1 MVIESILRNTR
12 DGISLFFIVNVF
24 NICYN
29 YTRGDIM
36 FGKKNDNKEIDR
48 KKLNELISLSR
59 NVVKI
64 LYVLLIVLGLYALI
78 MLTKEIKVFDF
89 IVVILKVI
97 APLFIGFII
106 AWLFDPL
113 VKWLQKKGLRRSIGT
128 GITYIILLGFI
139 ALVIGGL
146 IPLLSEQLNE
156 FVKVIPNII
165 DNSKS
170 FIDRIVEKF
179 SVIDGLDVDSFKKEI
194 FDKIVLFS
202 TNLTSELPSL
212 LVIFVRKLFS
222 GMGSIIVGLVIG
234 FYLLMSFDN
243 VNETLITLFP
253 KKIQRNTNE
262 IIYEVN
268 SSLRKFVIGAA
279 LDALLIFIVSSIVFA
294 IIGLKA
300 PFLFALFCALTN
312 MIPYAGPYIGGI
324 PAVIVGFSQSPTVGI
339 LTLLAIVVI
348 QFLEGNF
355 IQPMVMSKTTKLHPV
370 TIMIGLLI
378 FGHFWGIIGMF
389 ISTPIIASGKAIFT
403 YFDDKYNLLKVDNEE
418 E

>member
-1 MVIESILRNTR
+1 MDS
-12 DGISLFFIVNVF
+12 
-24 NICYN
+24 
-29 YTRGDIM
+29 
-36 FGKKNDNKEIDR
+36 KEIDN

-64 LYVLLIVLGLYALI
+64 LYVLLIVIGIYAIIKLV
-78 MLTKEIKVFDF
+78 KEIKIFEF
-89 IVVILKVI
+89 IFVILKIIV
-97 APLFIGFII
+97 PLFIGFII

-128 GITYIILLGFI
+128 TITYLLLLGVLAFI
-139 ALVIGGL
+139 VGGL

-165 DNSKS
+165 DSS
-170 FIDRIVEKF
+170 RSVIDQMAERL
-179 SVIDGLDVDSFKKEI
+179 SVIDGLDVEAFKKEL
-194 FDKIVLFS
+194 FDKIVLFGG
-202 TNLTSELPSL
+202 NLTSELPSI
-212 LVIFVRKLFS
+212 LVVLVKNIFS
-222 GMGSIIVGLVIG
+222 GMGSIIIGMVIG
-234 FYLLMSFDN
+234 FYLLMGFDN

-253 KKIQRNTNE
+253 KRIQKNTNE

-268 SSLRKFVIGAA
+268 NSLRKFVIGAC
-279 LDALLIFIVSSIVFA
+279 LDALLIFVVSSIAFA
-294 IIGLKA
+294 VIGLKA
-300 PFLFALFCALTN
+300 PFLFAFFCALTN

-339 LTLLAIVVI
+339 LTLVVIVVI

-370 TIMIGLLI
+370 TIMIGLLV

-389 ISTPIIASGKAIFT
+389 ISTPIIASCKAIIT
-403 YFDDKYNLLKVDNEE
+403 YFDDKYDLLRFNNEDDD
-418 E
+418 

>member
-1 MVIESILRNTR
+1 MV
-12 DGISLFFIVNVF
+12 
-24 NICYN
+24 
-29 YTRGDIM
+29 
-36 FGKKNDNKEIDR
+36 FGKKKDDVKEIDR

-64 LYVLLIVLGLYALI
+64 LYVLLIVIGVYALI
-78 MLTKEIKVFDF
+78 MLTKEIRIFHF
-89 IVVILKVI
+89 LIVIIKVI

-128 GITYIILLGFI
+128 TITYLILIGFI
-139 ALVIGGL
+139 ALVMGGL

-156 FVKVIPNII
+156 FIKIIPDII
-165 DNSKS
+165 DNLKS
-170 FIDRIVEKF
+170 VIDQMVQRF
-179 SVIDGLDVDSFKKEI
+179 SVIDGLDVDAFKKEI

-202 TNLTSELPSL
+202 TNLTSQLPSM
-212 LVIFVRKLFS
+212 LVIFVKNVFS
-222 GMGSIIVGLVIG
+222 GMGSIVVGLVIG

-243 VNETLITLFP
+243 VNDTLITLFP

-268 SSLRKFVIGAA
+268 NSLRRFVVGAC
-279 LDALLIFIVSSIVFA
+279 LDALLIFIVSSIIFT

-324 PAVIVGFSQSPTVGI
+324 PAVIVGFSQNPTVGI
-339 LTLLAIVVI
+339 LTLLSIVII

-370 TIMIGLLI
+370 TIMIGLLV

-389 ISTPIIASGKAIFT
+389 VSTPIIASCKAIFT
-403 YFDDKYNLLKVDNEE
+403 YFDDKYDLLKFRDEE

>member
-1 MVIESILRNTR
+1 
-12 DGISLFFIVNVF
+12 
-24 NICYN
+24 
-29 YTRGDIM
+29 M

-64 LYVLLIVLGLYALI
+64 LYVLLIVLGVYALI
-78 MLTKEIKVFDF
+78 MLTKEIKIFSF

-97 APLFIGFII
+97 APLFIGFVI

-113 VKWLQKKGLRRSIGT
+113 IKWLQKKGLRRSIGT
-128 GITYIILLGFI
+128 AVTYIILLGFL

-170 FIDRIVEKF
+170 FIDGVVEKF
-179 SVIDGLDVDSFKKEI
+179 SVIDGLDVDAFKKEI

-212 LVIFVRKLFS
+212 LVVFVKKLFS

-268 SSLRKFVIGAA
+268 NSLRRFVVGAS
-279 LDALLIFIVSSIVFA
+279 LDALLIFIVSSIVFT

-312 MIPYAGPYIGGI
+312 LIPYAGPYIGGI

-339 LTLLAIVVI
+339 LTLLSIVII

-370 TIMIGLLI
+370 TIMIGLLV

-403 YFDDKYNLLKVDNEE
+403 YFDDKYNLLKFDNEE